1 MKIILIILIPLILL
15 SCSKN
20 NLENNIQ
27 ENFESVGELKKYKV
41 KTILELG
48 CGTGLYLFPLKAAGF
63 DIVDGD
69 SAIVPVMLYD
79 AKLSQI
85 MATLY

>member
-41 KTILELG
+41 YINSTNG
-48 CGTGLYLFPLKAAGF
+48 GTVN
-63 DIVDGD
+63 ISSQQGD
-69 SAIVPVMLYD
+69 VN
-79 AKLSQI
+79 
-85 MATLY
+85 